1 MTKHRAFVVGLG
13 LAAIVI
19 SGLYPPWIQ
28 QIRQVNSTI
37 TLASYGW
44 LWSPPFGSATIGDVV
59 IDWQRVLIT
68 WAVIA
73 AATACLFILMP
84 YLAKIPSIS
93 KGKE

>member
-28 QIRQVNSTI
+28 QVEQRNYPTI

-44 LWSPPFGSATIGDVV
+44 LWSPPSGGIGVLV
-59 IDWQRVLIT
+59 IDWERLLIT

-84 YLAKIPSIS
+84 HLAKIPSKA
-93 KGKE
+93 KGMG